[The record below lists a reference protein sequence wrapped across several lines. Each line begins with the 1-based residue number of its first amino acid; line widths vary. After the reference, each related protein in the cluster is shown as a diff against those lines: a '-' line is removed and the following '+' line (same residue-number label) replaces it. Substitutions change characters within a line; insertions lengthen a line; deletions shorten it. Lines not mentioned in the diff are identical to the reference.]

1 MDYVED
7 DRFSKSASAQKATSR
22 KGSHYGALVLAR
34 REDGT
39 TWTGADANGS
49 ADGGLQDAEIMH
61 PGATPPPSPKEVPS
75 WVTKLSDSGRLIT
88 NLEFEF
94 WAATLEEA

>member
-1 MDYVED
+1 M
-7 DRFSKSASAQKATSR
+7 
-22 KGSHYGALVLAR
+22 LAR

-61 PGATPPPSPKEVPS
+61 PGATPPHKEIPS

-88 NLEFEF
+88 NLEFEL

>member
-1 MDYVED
+1 MIVYVED
-7 DRFSKSASAQKATSR
+7 ERIRKKTSAQKATSR

-49 ADGGLQDAEIMH
+49 ADGGLQDAEITH
-61 PGATPPPSPKEVPS
+61 PGAPPSLPPKKFQAGLLNS
-75 WVTKLSDSGRLIT
+75 LIQADS
-88 NLEFEF
+88 
-94 WAATLEEA
+94 